1 MAIAQSEVV
10 DVDILA
16 RAAQPRQLI
25 VTLYGL
31 YARDEG
37 GWLSVASIVS
47 LLGDLGVDEPSA
59 RSSISRLKRRGVLK
73 AERRGVAGYSLSD
86 DGMAMLHEGDHRI
99 FRQQRA
105 RLTDGWLLA
114 VFSVP
119 EEERSKRHL
128 LRSLL
133 TRLGFGTAAPGVW
146 IAPMHLHGA
155 TAKALHDLGL
165 SGYADLFRGDHLA
178 SGDLPAK
185 IRSWWDLAGLE
196 TLYSS
201 FLVEHT
207 PAAERWCDGQVPTTA
222 RRSSAT
228 CDCSPT
234 GDACPTSTL
243 ACPRNSSRLPGR
255 ELGRLSS
262 SSLLKTLGKAGQ
274 KIRGEAEYLWTGC
287 IPLTG

>member
-1 MAIAQSEVV
+1 M
-10 DVDILA
+10 
-16 RAAQPRQLI
+16 
-25 VTLYGL
+25 TLYGL

-207 PAAERWCDGQVPTTA
+207 PAAERWCDGQVPDDRTAFIGYVRLLTDWRRLPYLDPGLPEELLPPAWPGIRAAELFFASKKRWEKPA
-222 RRSSAT
+222 RRYVEKL
-228 CDCSPT
+228 
-234 GDACPTSTL
+234 STFGP
-243 ACPRNSSRLPGR
+243 AVSR
-255 ELGRLSS
+255 
-262 SSLLKTLGKAGQ
+262 
-274 KIRGEAEYLWTGC
+274 
-287 IPLTG
+287 